1 MPEITRDQLLTRL
14 DALRAQRD
22 QAIANANA
30 CAGAIGVL
38 EELVAQIGSPEPIA
52 PTEIKP

>member
-1 MPEITRDQLLTRL
+1 MPEITCDQLLSRL

-30 CAGAIGVL
+30 CAGAIAAL
-38 EELVAQIGSPEPIA
+38 EELVAQLGPPTELIA
-52 PTEIKP
+52 PVEEP